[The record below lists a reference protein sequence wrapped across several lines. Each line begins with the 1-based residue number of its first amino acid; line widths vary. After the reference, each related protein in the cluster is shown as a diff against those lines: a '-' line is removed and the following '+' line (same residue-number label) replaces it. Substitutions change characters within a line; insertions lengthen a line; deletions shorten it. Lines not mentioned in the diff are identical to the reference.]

1 MTEKDNPDDI
11 LIEKYRPKKLD
22 EVIGQEEIVKR
33 LKQYVISKNI
43 PHLLLSGPAGVGK
56 TSASIALAKELYG
69 IEWSSNFMEI
79 NASDDRGIDVIRHRV
94 KDYAAVSSIGNVPFK
109 IIFLDEADALTKD
122 AQGALRRTIEKFTS
136 SCRFILSC
144 NYSSKIIE
152 PIQSRTAV
160 YRFKRIQPNAIIE
173 RCKYIANKE
182 NIKIESEALEAIAYI
197 SEGDCRRAVQIL
209 DTSRLTSENNI
220 ITVKDIYQVSSYIE
234 PKLITDII
242 KKALSRE
249 FFSSLTL
256 IENLIME
263 GLSADDILKQLM
275 SRAME
280 LNVPDKRIIVELVD
294 IIGEADWRISEGA
307 NEIICFK
314 QMIAKMVKLGSLI

>member
-1 MTEKDNPDDI
+1 MTEKNEPDDI
-11 LIEKYRPKKLD
+11 LIEKYRPNTLN
-22 EVIGQEEIVKR
+22 EVIGQDDIVKR
-33 LKQYVISKNI
+33 LKKYVETKNM
-43 PHLLLSGPAGVGK
+43 PHLLLSGSAGTGK

-69 IEWSSNFMEI
+69 NEWQLNFLEL
-79 NASDDRGIDVIRHRV
+79 NASNTRGIDVIREEV
-94 KDYAAVSSIGNVPFK
+94 KDYASVKSIGNIPFK
-109 IIFLDEADALTKD
+109 IILLDEADSLTKD
-122 AQGALRRTIEKFTS
+122 AMSALRRTMEKYTK

-160 YRFKRIQPNAIIE
+160 YRFKKIQPKDIIE
-173 RCKYIANKE
+173 RCKFIATQE

-197 SEGDCRRAVQIL
+197 AEGDCRKAVQIL
-209 DTSRLTSENNI
+209 DTSKLTSENNT
-220 ITVKDIYQVSSYIE
+220 ITIKDIYQVSSYIE
-234 PKLITDII
+234 PKLISDII
-242 KKALSRE
+242 KKALLKE
-249 FFSSLTL
+249 FFSSVTL
-256 IENLIME
+256 IENLIMD

-275 SRAME
+275 TRAME

-294 IIGEADWRISEGA
+294 IIGETDWRISEGA

>member
-1 MTEKDNPDDI
+1 MTEKDKPNDI

-22 EVIGQEEIVKR
+22 EIIGQEEIVKR
-33 LKQYVISKNI
+33 LKQYVISKNM
-43 PHLLLSGPAGVGK
+43 PHLLLSGTAGVGK
-56 TSASIALAKELYG
+56 TSSSIALAKELYG